1 VAHDPEYIAARRVLL
16 DALGALGAHR
26 KAVVLVGAQAI
37 YLHVG
42 AGDLSVAPF
51 TSDGDLALDPS
62 VLDDEPILAE
72 ALRAAGFDLAVKPGT
87 WSLTDVQIDLLVP
100 SSLGGPGRR
109 SARLG
114 PHGTEVARKA
124 KGLEAA
130 LVDHAVIRLPALD
143 DEDARSFEVAVA
155 GLAALVVAKVHKL
168 AERESNPERWAA
180 KDGLDVLRILR
191 AADPRS
197 VGETLNELASNAIA
211 GKVTREARGHFERLF
226 ATRTGHGAA
235 MAVRATA
242 GLEDAATIAASCE
255 ALAKRLLAAWRQA

>member
-1 VAHDPEYIAARRVLL
+1 VAQDPEYIAARHVLL
-16 DALGALGAHR
+16 DALGALGAQR

-37 YLHVG
+37 YLRVG
-42 AGDLSVAPF
+42 AGDLAVAPF
-51 TSDGDLALDPS
+51 TSDGDLAVDPT

-87 WSLTDVQIDLLVP
+87 WSRADVQIDLLVP
-100 SSLGGPGRR
+100 SSVGGPGRR

-114 PHGTEVARKA
+114 LHGTEVARKA

-130 LVDHAVIRLPALD
+130 LVDHSVIRLAALD
-143 DEDARSFEVAVA
+143 ERDGRSFEVAVA

-191 AADPRS
+191 AADLRE
-197 VGETLNELASNAIA
+197 VGDTLSELASNAVA
-211 GKVTREARGHFERLF
+211 GAVTREARGLFEGLF
-226 ATRTGHGAA
+226 GTRTGHGAA

-242 GLEDAATIAASCE
+242 GLEDPATIAASCE
-255 ALAKRLLAAWRQA
+255 VLAKRLLASWRPT